1 MWGKII
7 FFYFFTS
14 VFKSFKN
21 LSPKPEAVT
30 KTTKLSRD
38 ELFELPELKVR
49 VWPNEKKKTRNPKY
63 LYNRN
68 EKKIWLTFRIQTSQT
83 SKPHKKVKLNE
94 TLFTIKKW
102 NLIKENILYYKY
114 LVFCLYVKLAIE
126 ILSLNKLKNRL
137 S

>member
-49 VWPNEKKKTRNPKY
+49 V
-63 LYNRN
+63 
-68 EKKIWLTFRIQTSQT
+68 
-83 SKPHKKVKLNE
+83 
-94 TLFTIKKW
+94 
-102 NLIKENILYYKY
+102 
-114 LVFCLYVKLAIE
+114 
-126 ILSLNKLKNRL
+126 
-137 S
+137 